1 VAEAA
6 APPQSTAPAELAG
19 LRALIVDDNLSNR
32 RILSGMIERC
42 GMKPTLVA
50 SGAEALRVLRDAEA
64 SEKPFTLLLADVC
77 MPEMDGF
84 TLVEQMRQQSDRPC
98 TTIMMLTSA
107 GQRGDAARCRELG
120 VAAYLTKP
128 IAQAELL
135 DAIQGVLGLRTQA
148 VEQPRLLT
156 RHALREA
163 RRSLRVLLAED
174 NAVNQKLA
182 SRLLEKRGHRVVVV
196 SNGREAL
203 ERLGK
208 QRFDLV
214 LMDVQMPEMDG
225 FGATA
230 AIRSREDGTGTR
242 LPIIAMTAHAMS
254 GDRERCLAAGMD
266 GYVSKPIQAQ
276 ELYEAIEGL
285 VVQAENAV

>member
-1 VAEAA
+1 
-6 APPQSTAPAELAG
+6 
-19 LRALIVDDNLSNR
+19 
-32 RILSGMIERC
+32 
-42 GMKPTLVA
+42 MKPTLVA
-50 SGAEALRVLRDAEA
+50 SGAEALRALRDADA
-64 SEKPFTLLLADVC
+64 LGKPFALLLADVC

-84 TLVEQMRQQSDRPC
+84 TLVEQMRQQVDLPC

-128 IAQAELL
+128 VARAELL
-135 DAIQGVLGLRTQA
+135 KAIQNVLGLRTQA
-148 VEQPRLLT
+148 VEQPRLVT

-182 SRLLEKRGHRVVVV
+182 SRLLEKRGHRVAVV

-203 ERLGK
+203 EALAK
-208 QRFDLV
+208 QSFDLV

-230 AIRSREDGTGTR
+230 AIRSRENGTGVHI
-242 LPIIAMTAHAMS
+242 PIIAMTAHAMT

-266 GYVSKPIQAQ
+266 AYVSKPIQAK
-276 ELYEAIEGL
+276 ELFEAIEEL
-285 VVQAENAV
+285 VGQPENPA